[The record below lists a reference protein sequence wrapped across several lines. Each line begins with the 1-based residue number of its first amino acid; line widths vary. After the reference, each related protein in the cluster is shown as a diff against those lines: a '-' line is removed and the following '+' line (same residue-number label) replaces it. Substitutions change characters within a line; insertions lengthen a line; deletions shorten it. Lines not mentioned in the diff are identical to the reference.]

1 MLYIG
6 DFMTSREANRPSL
19 LLCSS
24 QGMSVL
30 LGSTSF
36 QWVLVYAEARR
47 PKQKASPTVLS
58 NPADMVLSSQ
68 GHALWCGD
76 MCARLSC
83 LPDTTCAVR
92 LLMVSHLTL
101 EWCLEALWWFALLW
115 LQGFRPGRV
124 FFLFKALQSHGYS
137 LKLRLSHLW
146 RERNKKFFSYKYI
159 HGEQAY
165 SSSCYLYRV
174 GGTQTGV
181 WALLAFA
188 WSLLPDLEKI
198 ANFHHQIDLWMATGK
213 MMGKFLS
220 KTAEYVIKPTL
231 DYR

>member
-47 PKQKASPTVLS
+47 PKQKANPTVLS

-137 LKLRLSHLW
+137 LKLRLSHLRKTNYNDGILW
-146 RERNKKFFSYKYI
+146 GSMRNPFLGPSYHMNGYLFCGYF
-159 HGEQAY
+159 H
-165 SSSCYLYRV
+165 CYLNPLYLKSV
-174 GGTQTGV
+174 
-181 WALLAFA
+181 
-188 WSLLPDLEKI
+188 
-198 ANFHHQIDLWMATGK
+198 
-213 MMGKFLS
+213 
-220 KTAEYVIKPTL
+220 
-231 DYR
+231 